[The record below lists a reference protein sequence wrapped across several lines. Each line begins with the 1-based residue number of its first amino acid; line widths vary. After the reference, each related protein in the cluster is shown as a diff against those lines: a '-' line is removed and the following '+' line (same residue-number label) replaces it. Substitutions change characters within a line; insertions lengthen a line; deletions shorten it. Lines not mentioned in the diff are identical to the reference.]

1 MKILTID
8 MHPSVGSQLNYKIES
23 WEWRK
28 EVIEM
33 VLDNG
38 KIVQLNPSYVIA
50 AILEE
55 REDEPEE
62 AEDDEREDT

>member
-1 MKILTID
+1 

-38 KIVQLNPSYVIA
+38 KFIQLNPSYVIA

-55 REDEPEE
+55 REEE

>member
-38 KIVQLNPSYVIA
+38 KLVQLNPSYVIA

-55 REDEPEE
+55 REEE

>member
-1 MKILTID
+1 

-38 KIVQLNPSYVIA
+38 KVVQLNPSYVIA

-55 REDEPEE
+55 REEE

>member
-1 MKILTID
+1 
-8 MHPSVGSQLNYKIES
+8 
-23 WEWRK
+23 
-28 EVIEM
+28 M

-38 KIVQLNPSYVIA
+38 KVVQINPSYVIA

-62 AEDDEREDT
+62 AEEAETDSI

>member
-1 MKILTID
+1 

-38 KIVQLNPSYVIA
+38 KVVQLNPSYVIA

-62 AEDDEREDT
+62 TEDDETASI

>member
-1 MKILTID
+1 

-38 KIVQLNPSYVIA
+38 KVVQLNPSYVIA

-55 REDEPEE
+55 REDELEE
-62 AEDDEREDT
+62 AETASI

>member
-1 MKILTID
+1 
-8 MHPSVGSQLNYKIES
+8 
-23 WEWRK
+23 
-28 EVIEM
+28 M

-38 KIVQLNPSYVIA
+38 KVVQLNPAYVIA

-62 AEDDEREDT
+62 TEDDEQ

>member
-38 KIVQLNPSYVIA
+38 KVVQLNPSYVIA

-55 REDEPEE
+55 REEE
-62 AEDDEREDT
+62 VEDDEREDT

>member
-38 KIVQLNPSYVIA
+38 KLVQLNPSYVIA

-55 REDEPEE
+55 REDE

>member
-1 MKILTID
+1 

-38 KIVQLNPSYVIA
+38 KVIQLNPSYVIA

-55 REDEPEE
+55 REEE

>member
-38 KIVQLNPSYVIA
+38 KVIQLNPSYVIA

-55 REDEPEE
+55 REEE

>member
-8 MHPSVGSQLNYKIES
+8 MHPSVGSQLNCKIQS

-38 KIVQLNPSYVIA
+38 KLVQLNPSYVIA

-55 REDEPEE
+55 REDE

>member
-55 REDEPEE
+55 REEE

>member
-38 KIVQLNPSYVIA
+38 KVVQLNPSYVIA

-55 REDEPEE
+55 REEE

>member
-8 MHPSVGSQLNYKIES
+8 MHPSVGSQRNYKIES

-38 KIVQLNPSYVIA
+38 KLVQLNPSYVIA

-55 REDEPEE
+55 REEE

>member
-1 MKILTID
+1 
-8 MHPSVGSQLNYKIES
+8 MHPTVGSQLNYKIES

-50 AILEE
+50 ASLEE
-55 REDEPEE
+55 REEE

>member
-38 KIVQLNPSYVIA
+38 KIVQLSPSYVIA

-55 REDEPEE
+55 REEE

>member
-38 KIVQLNPSYVIA
+38 KVVQLNPSYVIA
-50 AILEE
+50 AILED
-55 REDEPEE
+55 REEE